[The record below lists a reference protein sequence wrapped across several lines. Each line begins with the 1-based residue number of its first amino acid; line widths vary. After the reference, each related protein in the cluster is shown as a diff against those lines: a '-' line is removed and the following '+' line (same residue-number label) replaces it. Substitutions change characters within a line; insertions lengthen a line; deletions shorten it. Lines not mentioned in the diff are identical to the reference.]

1 MSQRNARLLVLY
13 GGRCSGACRYATFC
27 TFLLYA
33 YIVSPALATTFNWTD
48 GSVAN
53 SNWSEPGNWS
63 PSGPPGFSDD
73 AVVSSGLL
81 GTVGPA
87 IVSANASVGSLELT
101 NVPLNGAGEVDI
113 LSGNDLVINAGDM
126 VNNGL
131 IVINSDSSNQTTR
144 LRFSAYAGDNLL
156 TLSGTG
162 TILMQADSQPFPV
175 VISPATIETISS
187 VVTQEA
193 GHTIRGVGQI
203 SASIVN
209 NGNILATDVPTGS
222 GHVLE
227 LTGSGITNNA
237 TLGAEADGY
246 LRIVGSYPISQGKLG
261 VISAADGG
269 TVELL
274 NNVLITGGT
283 LQSKGTGVV
292 FSKSS
297 PSNSYATRLTDVS
310 NEGMYQVNTGGTAFI
325 AGGGLTNNGTVNLDG
340 TMNYLNNGAL
350 GGTGEVVMSVGG
362 KIDNQVGV
370 TILHSA
376 GHTIRGQGQVNALL
390 TNEGVIQA
398 DGTLQ
403 LVFDPITNNNE
414 IRAASGGTLQVENQ
428 VTQNP
433 SSGFVI
439 AEDGG
444 TVKLMSS
451 GRLIGGHLQSFGSGI
466 IQAGDNFFLRDVVN
480 DAILHTQPLGFGAQV
495 NIEGAGLTNN
505 GTIVVNPLSQGGT
518 FRLTVCCDPQMTLD
532 GGGVLDLHATNST
545 LLVAGGTALTNA
557 AGHTIKGPGR
567 IEGAIVNEGLLTG
580 GTIAGPVDMLQV
592 ANLLSGTGD
601 LNDVRI
607 TGTHAPGDGIGITP
621 ASGIY
626 ELTSGTLEIEIGGTT
641 AGSGYDAVQST
652 GAVIINNSTL
662 DVTLTGGFA
671 PNSSNSF
678 TIITATG
685 GGGVSG
691 TGFTHQ
697 NLPDLPGGL
706 YFGLSQGVGSVT
718 LSVEGVLG
726 DYNKNG
732 VVDAADYIVWREMFG
747 QMGSGLAADGSRD
760 GKIDKD
766 DYDAWRTAFGQV
778 APGSA
783 AGNGVS
789 SFVSVPE
796 PTAFSLLLSAG
807 VSLLII
813 SRQKQS
819 PTDEV

>member
-1 MSQRNARLLVLY
+1 
-13 GGRCSGACRYATFC
+13 
-27 TFLLYA
+27 
-33 YIVSPALATTFNWTD
+33 
-48 GSVAN
+48 
-53 SNWSEPGNWS
+53 
-63 PSGPPGFSDD
+63 
-73 AVVSSGLL
+73 
-81 GTVGPA
+81 
-87 IVSANASVGSLELT
+87 
-101 NVPLNGAGEVDI
+101 
-113 LSGNDLVINAGDM
+113 
-126 VNNGL
+126 
-131 IVINSDSSNQTTR
+131 
-144 LRFSAYAGDNLL
+144 
-156 TLSGTG
+156 
-162 TILMQADSQPFPV
+162 
-175 VISPATIETISS
+175 
-187 VVTQEA
+187 
-193 GHTIRGVGQI
+193 
-203 SASIVN
+203 
-209 NGNILATDVPTGS
+209 
-222 GHVLE
+222 
-227 LTGSGITNNA
+227 
-237 TLGAEADGY
+237 
-246 LRIVGSYPISQGKLG
+246 
-261 VISAADGG
+261 
-269 TVELL
+269 
-274 NNVLITGGT
+274 
-283 LQSKGTGVV
+283 
-292 FSKSS
+292 
-297 PSNSYATRLTDVS
+297 
-310 NEGMYQVNTGGTAFI
+310 
-325 AGGGLTNNGTVNLDG
+325 
-340 TMNYLNNGAL
+340 
-350 GGTGEVVMSVGG
+350 
-362 KIDNQVGV
+362 
-370 TILHSA
+370 
-376 GHTIRGQGQVNALL
+376 
-390 TNEGVIQA
+390 
-398 DGTLQ
+398 
-403 LVFDPITNNNE
+403 
-414 IRAASGGTLQVENQ
+414 
-428 VTQNP
+428 
-433 SSGFVI
+433 
-439 AEDGG
+439 
-444 TVKLMSS
+444 
-451 GRLIGGHLQSFGSGI
+451 
-466 IQAGDNFFLRDVVN
+466 
-480 DAILHTQPLGFGAQV
+480 
-495 NIEGAGLTNN
+495 
-505 GTIVVNPLSQGGT
+505 
-518 FRLTVCCDPQMTLD
+518 MTLD

-732 VVDAADYIVWREMFG
+732 VVDAADYVVWREMFG

-766 DYDAWRTAFGQV
+766 DYDAWRAAFGQV